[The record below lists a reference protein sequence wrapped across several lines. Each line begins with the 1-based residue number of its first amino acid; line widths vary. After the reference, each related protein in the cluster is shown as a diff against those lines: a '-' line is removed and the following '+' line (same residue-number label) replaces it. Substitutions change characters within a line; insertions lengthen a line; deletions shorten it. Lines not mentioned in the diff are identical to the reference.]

1 MRAWMHF
8 WQYFSICVSVKPDV
22 VGGYIFK
29 SSANLKMTHRSLKD
43 YFIGSLKKS
52 AYEINGLAIT
62 NVSSKL
68 SNSRKR
74 NYLQMI
80 QRYFANEL

>member
-1 MRAWMHF
+1 MWNGLIYDF
-8 WQYFSICVSVKPDV
+8 PICVAVKPDV
-22 VGGYIFK
+22 LGGYIFK

-43 YFIGSLKKS
+43 YFIVSLNKS

-68 SNSRKR
+68 SKLPSNDTK
-74 NYLQMI
+74 I
-80 QRYFANEL
+80 FG